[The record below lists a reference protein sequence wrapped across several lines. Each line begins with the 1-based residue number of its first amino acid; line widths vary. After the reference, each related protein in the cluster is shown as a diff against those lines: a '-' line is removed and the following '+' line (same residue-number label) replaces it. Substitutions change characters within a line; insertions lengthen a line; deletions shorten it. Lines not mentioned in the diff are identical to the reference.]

1 MTKACR
7 DAGLPEPVLEEVG
20 SGFRV
25 TFGLIP
31 VHKASLD
38 PLDQKIL
45 DLLKDSSGRSTS
57 QVANGMER
65 STRATRDRLKRLVE
79 LGLIRAEVSYEP
91 SQNFLVP

>member
-7 DAGLPEPVLEEVG
+7 DAGLPEPVPEEVG

-31 VHKASLD
+31 VQKASLD

-57 QVANGMER
+57 QVADGMER
-65 STRATRDRLKRLVE
+65 STRATRVRLKRLVE

-91 SQNFLVP
+91 SQNFFVP